1 MAGRQAIGRRAAAI
15 GDNTRMFVEP
25 IAHHATRN
33 PHSVAVVLP
42 AGNVTYRQLDR
53 AVNVMASYLAGI
65 VPDEGRAA
73 IVVDDSYLHWLLIL
87 GLGRLR
93 ATSVSI
99 EPARQETLVPLIRP
113 DVVFTDRP
121 LPSSA
126 GATEIKVSP
135 EWLKQV
141 LAADHKPYAGPR
153 PGPDDP
159 ARIVMSS
166 GTTGLPKRVLFT
178 HRQVIDRVKS
188 GVFGQL
194 MRYDPRLLVMVGI
207 DTFGGF
213 GAPIRT
219 WWFGGAL
226 CLIKAT
232 PENLVARDVRG
243 LVVSPRQLQTLLSR
257 LPPDFVPIPGL
268 SVTVGGSA
276 VPQAV
281 SVGARLRLTP
291 NLMLT
296 YGSTETTTVALCPAR
311 MKDKDP
317 QVTGVVV
324 PWVQMEAV
332 DPDGRALAAGEVGE
346 IRIRCPEMIEGYLD
360 DPEATAKHFRDGW
373 FYSGDLGSVSE
384 DGVLRVLGR
393 IDDVLNFSGAKIA
406 PEAVEEALSAC
417 PGITDQAVF
426 AVSDQ
431 LGIDQPWAAIVAGE
445 GVDLDLAR
453 AKVAEVLP
461 WARQRLSFLRVDEIP
476 RNPMGKIERF
486 KLRDLARTAG
496 AKVPATN

>member
-1 MAGRQAIGRRAAAI
+1 M
-15 GDNTRMFVEP
+15 
-25 IAHHATRN
+25 
-33 PHSVAVVLP
+33 
-42 AGNVTYRQLDR
+42 
-53 AVNVMASYLAGI
+53 
-65 VPDEGRAA
+65 
-73 IVVDDSYLHWLLIL
+73 
-87 GLGRLR
+87 
-93 ATSVSI
+93 
-99 EPARQETLVPLIRP
+99 
-113 DVVFTDRP
+113 
-121 LPSSA
+121 
-126 GATEIKVSP
+126 
-135 EWLKQV
+135 
-141 LAADHKPYAGPR
+141 
-153 PGPDDP
+153 
-159 ARIVMSS
+159 
-166 GTTGLPKRVLFT
+166 
-178 HRQVIDRVKS
+178 
-188 GVFGQL
+188 
-194 MRYDPRLLVMVGI
+194 
-207 DTFGGF
+207 
-213 GAPIRT
+213 
-219 WWFGGAL
+219 
-226 CLIKAT
+226 
-232 PENLVARDVRG
+232 
-243 LVVSPRQLQTLLSR
+243 
-257 LPPDFVPIPGL
+257 
-268 SVTVGGSA
+268 
-276 VPQAV
+276 PQAV

-393 IDDVLNFSGAKIA
+393 IGDVLNFSGAKIA